1 MTLGTE
7 ADCTIRSMR
16 ESDIEV
22 VHKLAAGLKDAP
34 YWPASVYLAALDPNR
49 MPRRIALVAETRAE
63 GEIIGFA
70 IANLIAPQAELES
83 IAVTADWQRKGIGR
97 SLLAELASEAR
108 AAAMSEFLLEVR
120 ASNLKARGFYRS
132 LGWRE
137 TGKRSRYYVDPEEDA
152 ILLSLVLG

>member
-1 MTLGTE
+1 VTLGTE
-7 ADCTIRSMR
+7 TDCTIRGMR
-16 ESDIEV
+16 ESDIEI
-22 VHKLAAGLKDAP
+22 VHKLAGELKDAP
-34 YWPASVYLAALDPNR
+34 HWPASVYLAALDSNR
-49 MPRRIALVAETRAE
+49 LPRRIALVAERLPE

-70 IANLIAPQAELES
+70 IANLIAPHAELES
-83 IAVTADWQRKGIGR
+83 IAVRTDWQRKRIGR

-108 AAAMSEFLLEVR
+108 AAAMGEFLLEVR
-120 ASNLKARGFYRS
+120 ASNLTAREFYSS